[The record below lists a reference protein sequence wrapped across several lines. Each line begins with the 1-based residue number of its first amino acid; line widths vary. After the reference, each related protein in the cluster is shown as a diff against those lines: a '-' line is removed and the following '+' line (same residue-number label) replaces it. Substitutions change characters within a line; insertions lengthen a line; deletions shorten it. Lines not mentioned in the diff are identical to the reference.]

1 MTLEEKCNFIN
12 QNILDYNSKKFIFY
26 IVNIIVIFVFFCIFM
41 FGLFI
46 VLFYT
51 NIFHFTGLYIFY
63 KVDVL
68 SNGGFYNTQGND
80 IFTAVFFF
88 LVVGFIGLRYTS
100 VGFIKDVYY
109 SLLLRRGKYNLSFNV
124 EETELAVNFLDN
136 LPINKEEFKS
146 KMSDEKMRKILLIF
160 LQMGFIRKEKKIIK
174 QSDGFKL
181 IYHND

>member
-12 QNILDYNSKKFIFY
+12 QNILNYNSKKFIFY
-26 IVNIIVIFVFFCIFM
+26 ISNIIVILVFFCIFM
-41 FGLFI
+41 FGLLI
-46 VLFYT
+46 VLFYS

-68 SNGGFYNTQGND
+68 SNGGFYNTQDNN
-80 IFTAVFFF
+80 IFTAILFF
-88 LVVGFIGLRYTS
+88 LVVGFVGLRYTVAS
-100 VGFIKDVYY
+100 FIKDVYY

-146 KMSDEKMRKILLIF
+146 KMSDERMHKILLIF
-160 LQMGFIRKEKKIIK
+160 MWINFIKKEKKLIK
-174 QSDGFKL
+174 QSGGFKL
-181 IYHND
+181 IYHDS